1 MSTPTDIP
9 FQKLLDALLDAETPL
24 NPRFLYRLSDL
35 EGADLKK
42 LAAVWPQIPLWRR
55 QALMED
61 VEELSEADTLLSFVT
76 LCRLA
81 ASDEESSVRFLAV
94 RTLWDYEETRL
105 VSLFMDI
112 LQKDA
117 DAAVRSA
124 AAGALGR
131 FVYTGEVEEIP
142 AAALR
147 RIEDLLLRVLGGD
160 DTPQVR
166 HSALEAL
173 GYSSRAEIPPLI
185 EAAYASKDKQWVA
198 SALFAMGCSGDEI
211 WQPKVMAMLENTAP
225 QLRCEAARAAG
236 ELEIADAVPTLLE
249 LLDDPDNNTRLAS
262 IWSLS
267 QIGGEGVRQ
276 RLEALCEESE
286 ETEEIQMLEAA
297 LENLAFNEGVQLI
310 PLYDFPSYQDEEF
323 EDLEDLDD
331 ADDIEE
337 GDLYAEED
345 EQDDEED

>member
-1 MSTPTDIP
+1 MSTPTEIP

-94 RTLWDYEETRL
+94 RTLWDYEETSL

-185 EAAYASKDKQWVA
+185 EAA
-198 SALFAMGCSGDEI
+198 
-211 WQPKVMAMLENTAP
+211 
-225 QLRCEAARAAG
+225 
-236 ELEIADAVPTLLE
+236 
-249 LLDDPDNNTRLAS
+249 
-262 IWSLS
+262 
-267 QIGGEGVRQ
+267 
-276 RLEALCEESE
+276 
-286 ETEEIQMLEAA
+286 
-297 LENLAFNEGVQLI
+297 
-310 PLYDFPSYQDEEF
+310 
-323 EDLEDLDD
+323 
-331 ADDIEE
+331 
-337 GDLYAEED
+337 
-345 EQDDEED
+345 